1 MYSNIPD
8 WAEGLISNYKIEK
21 LKHYQ
26 DWLFKEGEKK
36 GLISN
41 KSQEYIWEEFILH
54 SIGFSYLM
62 DIKNKPK
69 PIADLGT
76 GAGIPSIPISIAS
89 PEKEVFLVDT
99 SRKRIDELKKI
110 KVLLEL
116 NNIYPTLM
124 SAQKF
129 ISQNEN
135 KIGAYVSRCF
145 KPREEMLNSLFVE
158 KTLSGRLLLV
168 SSGEGNLEEDNEM
181 FHVKREKIKLN
192 KEKIRHIDVITFK

>member
-1 MYSNIPD
+1 LYSNIPD
-8 WAEGLISNYKIEK
+8 WAGDLISNSKIEK

-26 DWLFKEGEKK
+26 DWLFNEGVKK

-41 KSQEYIWEEFILH
+41 KSKQYIWEEFILH

-62 DIKNKPK
+62 NTKNKPK
-69 PIADLGT
+69 YIADLGT
-76 GAGIPSIPISIAS
+76 GAGIPGIPIAIAS

-99 SRKRIDELKKI
+99 SRKRIGELKKI
-110 KVLLEL
+110 KVLLDL

-124 SAQKF
+124 SAHEF
-129 ISQNEN
+129 ISQNQN

-145 KPREEMLNSLFVE
+145 KPREEMLDSLFVE

-168 SSGEGNLEEDNEM
+168 SSGEGNLEEDNKL

-192 KEKIRHIDVITFK
+192 KGKIRHIDVITFK